1 MNDRETIVD
10 PRLLVEAPVSP
21 PQPDIAIPSDP
32 LAQSAR
38 WKEIQIL
45 AMERPLTQLE
55 TQEMVQLTRALRRT
69 NTGPAKAKT
78 SARKS
83 KAVASLDDILGD

>member
-1 MNDRETIVD
+1 MADGISIPQLD
-10 PRLLVEAPVSP
+10 QPLVPVA
-21 PQPDIAIPSDP
+21 PDIKIPEDP

-38 WKEIQIL
+38 WKEIQVL
-45 AMERPLTQLE
+45 AMERPLSQLE

-78 SARKS
+78 ASRAKAS
-83 KAVASLDDILGD
+83 KPVASLDDILGD

>member
-1 MNDRETIVD
+1 MAEGIGI
-10 PRLLVEAPVSP
+10 PRLDQPLVPVA
-21 PQPDIAIPSDP
+21 PDISIPSDP

-38 WKEIQIL
+38 WKEIQVI
-45 AMERPLTQLE
+45 AMERPLSQLE

-78 SARKS
+78 S
-83 KAVASLDDILGD
+83 KAKAGKPIASLDDILGD

>member
-1 MNDRETIVD
+1 MTDGIAL
-10 PRLLVEAPVSP
+10 PRLDQPLVPVA
-21 PQPDIAIPSDP
+21 PDIKIPDDP

-38 WKEIQIL
+38 WKEIQVI

-55 TQEMVQLTRALRRT
+55 TQEMVALTRALRRT

-78 SARKS
+78 SKS
-83 KAVASLDDILGD
+83 KASKPVASLDDILGD